1 MISAKSKTKD
11 NLMTVYAL
19 NGLGRI
25 GKLALKPLLERGA
38 EIAWI
43 NDAVGDPEMHAHLL
57 EFDTVHGRWDA
68 EFSHDDDSVTIDG
81 SRLPFIGR
89 RDIADLPL
97 DGVDVVIDC
106 TGVFKTEAKIAPYFD
121 AGVKKVVVS
130 APVKDG
136 DAANIVYGVND
147 DIYNPTRHNI
157 VTAASCTTNCLA
169 PVVKVIHE
177 NLKIKH
183 GSITTIHD
191 VTNTQTIV
199 DRPAKDLRRARS
211 ALNSLIPTTTG
222 SATAITLI
230 YPELK
235 GRLNGHAVRVPLLN
249 ASLTDCVFEVE
260 RETTVEEV
268 NALFKAASEA
278 DLNGILGYEE
288 RPLVSTDYTNDERS
302 SIVDALSTMVIHG
315 TQVKIYAWYD
325 NEMGYAHRLVDVA
338 FMVGDR
344 L

>member
-1 MISAKSKTKD
+1 
-11 NLMTVYAL
+11 MTVYAL

-25 GKLALKPLLERGA
+25 GKLALKPLLARGA
-38 EIAWI
+38 NIAWI
-43 NDAVGDPEMHAHLL
+43 NDAVGDPAMHAHLF
-57 EFDTVHGRWDA
+57 EFDSVHGRWDA
-68 EFSHDDDSVTIDG
+68 HFEHDAVAVTVNG
-81 SRLPFIGR
+81 HRLPFVG
-89 RDIADLPL
+89 AKELSALPL

-106 TGVFKTEAKIAPYFD
+106 TGVFKSEAKLAPYFA
-121 AGVKKVVVS
+121 AGVRRAVVS

-136 DAANIVYGVND
+136 DAANIVFGVNHG
-147 DIYNPTRHNI
+147 IYDPARHRI

-177 NLKIKH
+177 AIGIRH

-199 DRPAKDLRRARS
+199 DRPANDLRRARS

-230 YPELK
+230 YPELA

-249 ASLTDCVFEVE
+249 ASLTDCVFEVA
-260 RETTVEEV
+260 RETSVSEV
-268 NALFKAASEA
+268 NALFKAAAEGP
-278 DLNGILGYEE
+278 LNGILGYEE
-288 RPLVSTDYTNDERS
+288 RPLVSADYTNDTRS
-302 SIVDALSTMVIHG
+302 AIIDAASTMVVNG
-315 TQVKIYAWYD
+315 TQAKVYAWYD
-325 NEMGYAHRLVDVA
+325 NETGYANRLVDVA
-338 FMVGDR
+338 LMAGGS

>member
-1 MISAKSKTKD
+1 
-11 NLMTVYAL
+11 MTTYAL

-25 GKLALKPLLERGA
+25 GKLALKPLLDHGVT
-38 EIAWI
+38 ISWI
-43 NDAVGDPEMHAHLL
+43 NDAVGDPAMHAHLL

-68 EFSHDDDSVTIDG
+68 AFAHDAESVTIDG
-81 SRLPFIGR
+81 TRLPFIGT
-89 RDIADLPL
+89 RDLTALPL
-97 DGVDVVIDC
+97 DGVDVIIDC
-106 TGVFKTEAKIAPYFD
+106 TGAFKSEAKLSPYFE

-136 DAANIVYGVND
+136 GAANIVYGVNH
-147 DIYNPTRHNI
+147 DIYDPATHRI

-177 NLKIKH
+177 AIGIRH

-199 DRPAKDLRRARS
+199 DRPAKDMRRARS

-230 YPELK
+230 YPELT
-235 GRLNGHAVRVPLLN
+235 GWLNGHAVRVPLLN
-249 ASLTDCVFEVE
+249 ASITDCVFEVE
-260 RETTVEEV
+260 RPTTVEEV
-268 NALFKAASEA
+268 NALFKTAAEGP
-278 DLNGILGYEE
+278 LTGILGYEE
-288 RPLVSTDYTNDERS
+288 RPLVSADYTNDTRS
-302 SIVDALSTMVIHG
+302 SIVDAPSTMVVND
-315 TQVKIYAWYD
+315 TQVKVYAWYD

-338 FMVGDR
+338 LMVGAS

>member
-1 MISAKSKTKD
+1 
-11 NLMTVYAL
+11 MTTYAL

-25 GKLALKPLLERGA
+25 GKLALKPFLESGA
-38 EIAWI
+38 RIAFV
-43 NDAVGDPEMHAHLL
+43 NDAVGDPAMHAHLL

-68 EFSHDDDSVTIDG
+68 AFSADDTSITVNGTRIPALQECTIE
-81 SRLPFIGR
+81 
-89 RDIADLPL
+89 ALPL
-97 DGVDVVIDC
+97 DNVDVVIDC
-106 TGVFKTEAKIAPYFD
+106 TGVFKTEAKLQPYFD
-121 AGVKKVVVS
+121 AGVQKVVVS

-136 DAANIVYGVND
+136 NAANIVYGVNN
-147 DIYNPTRHNI
+147 DIYDPATHRI

-177 NLKIKH
+177 GLGIKH

-230 YPELK
+230 YPELTGK
-235 GRLNGHAVRVPLLN
+235 LNGHAVRVPLLN
-249 ASLTDCVFEVE
+249 ASLTDCVFEVA
-260 RETTVEEV
+260 RETTAEEV
-268 NALFKAASEA
+268 NAMFKAASKGP
-278 DLNGILGYEE
+278 LQGILGYEE
-288 RPLVSTDYTNDERS
+288 RPLVSTDYVNDARS
-302 SIVDALSTMVIHG
+302 SIVDAPSTMVING
-315 TQVKIYAWYD
+315 TQVKVYAWYD
-325 NEMGYAHRLVDVA
+325 NEWGYAYRLVDVA
-338 FMVGDR
+338 RMVGAS

>member
-1 MISAKSKTKD
+1 
-11 NLMTVYAL
+11 MTTYAL

-25 GKLALKPLLERGA
+25 GKLALRPLLESGA
-38 EIAWI
+38 QVAWL
-43 NDAVGDPEMHAHLL
+43 NDAVGDPAMHAHLL
-57 EFDTVHGRWDA
+57 EFDTVHGRWPA
-68 EFSHDDDSVTIDG
+68 EFGADDTSLTIDG
-81 SRLPFIGR
+81 TRLPVHQE
-89 RDIADLPL
+89 RDLSALPL

-106 TGVFKTEAKIAPYFD
+106 TGAFKTETKLQPYFD
-121 AGVKKVVVS
+121 AGVKKVIVS

-136 DAANIVYGVND
+136 PTANIVYGVNSED
-147 DIYNPTRHNI
+147 YDADAHRI

-177 NLKIKH
+177 TFGIKH

-230 YPELK
+230 YPELTGK
-235 GRLNGHAVRVPLLN
+235 LNGHAVRVPLLN

-260 RETTVEEV
+260 KPTSVEEV
-268 NALFKAASEA
+268 NAAFKAAA
-278 DLNGILGYEE
+278 DGPLQGILGYEE
-288 RPLVSTDYTNDERS
+288 RPLVSTDYTNDPRS
-302 SIVDALSTMVIHG
+302 SIVDAPSTMVVNG
-315 TQVKIYAWYD
+315 TQLKVYAWYD
-325 NEMGYAHRLVDVA
+325 NEWGYSCRLADVTR
-338 FMVGDR
+338 MVAAD

>member
-1 MISAKSKTKD
+1 
-11 NLMTVYAL
+11 MTTYAV

-25 GKLALKPLLERGA
+25 GKLILKPLLERGA
-38 EIAWI
+38 KIAWI
-43 NDAVGDPEMHAHLL
+43 NDGVGDPEMHAHLL

-68 EFSHDDDSVTIDG
+68 KFSHDAESVTVNG
-81 SRLPFIGR
+81 TRLPFVGT
-89 RDIADLPL
+89 RDLSALPL
-97 DGVDVVIDC
+97 EGVDVVIDC
-106 TGVFKTEAKIAPYFD
+106 TGAFKTEAKLAPYFD
-121 AGVKKVVVS
+121 GGVRKVIVS

-136 DAANIVYGVND
+136 PTANIVYGVND
-147 DIYNPTRHNI
+147 ESYDAAQHHI

-177 NLKIKH
+177 NLGIKH

-230 YPELK
+230 YPELE

-260 RETTVEEV
+260 RETSAEEV
-268 NALFKAASEA
+268 NALFKAAAEGPLA
-278 DLNGILGYEE
+278 GILGYET
-288 RPLVSTDYTNDERS
+288 RPLVSADYTNDTRS
-302 SIVDALSTMVIHG
+302 AIVDAHSTMVING

-338 FMVGDR
+338 LMVGAS

>member
-1 MISAKSKTKD
+1 
-11 NLMTVYAL
+11 MTTYAL

-25 GKLALKPLLERGA
+25 GKLALKPLLQRGC
-38 EIAWI
+38 EIAFV
-43 NDAVGDPEMHAHLL
+43 NDAVGDPAMHAHLL

-68 EFSHDDDSVTIDG
+68 VFAADHESITIDG
-81 SRLPFIGR
+81 ARIPALSV
-89 RDIADLPL
+89 RDIDALPL

-106 TGVFKTEAKIAPYFD
+106 TGAFKSEAKLAPYFH
-121 AGVKKVVVS
+121 AGVKKVIVS

-136 DAANIVYGVND
+136 ETANIVFGVNNGA
-147 DIYNPTRHNI
+147 YSGQPI

-169 PVVKVIHE
+169 PIVKVIHE
-177 NLKIKH
+177 GLGIRH

-199 DRPAKDLRRARS
+199 DRPAKDWRRARS

-230 YPELK
+230 YPELTGK
-235 GRLNGHAVRVPLLN
+235 LNGHAVRVPLLN

-260 RETTVEEV
+260 RDTTVEEV
-268 NALFKAASEA
+268 NALFEAAA
-278 DLNGILGYEE
+278 NGPLKGILGYET
-288 RPLVSTDYTNDERS
+288 RPLVSTDYTNDPRS
-302 SIVDALSTMVIHG
+302 SIVDAPSTMVVNG
-315 TQVKIYAWYD
+315 TQVKVYAWYD
-325 NEMGYAHRLVDVA
+325 NEWGYAHRLVDVA
-338 FMVGDR
+338 QMVGAS

>member
-1 MISAKSKTKD
+1 
-11 NLMTVYAL
+11 MTVYAL
-19 NGLGRI
+19 NGLGRM
-25 GKLALKPLLERGA
+25 GKLALRPLLESGA

-43 NDAVGDPEMHAHLL
+43 NDAVGDPAMHAHLL
-57 EFDTVHGRWDA
+57 EFDTVHGRWQATFAADA
-68 EFSHDDDSVTIDG
+68 DAITIDG
-81 SRLPFIGR
+81 TRLPVHNAKRIE
-89 RDIADLPL
+89 DLPL

-106 TGVFKTEAKIAPYFD
+106 TGVFKTEAKLTPYFEG
-121 AGVKKVVVS
+121 GVKKVIVS

-136 DAANIVYGVND
+136 NAANIVYGVNED
-147 DIYNPTRHNI
+147 TYDPARHRI

-169 PVVKVIHE
+169 PVVKVLHE
-177 NLKIKH
+177 ALGIRH

-211 ALNSLIPTTTG
+211 ALNSLIPTSTG

-230 YPELK
+230 YPELTGK
-235 GRLNGHAVRVPLLN
+235 LNGHAVRVPLLN
-249 ASLTDCVFEVE
+249 ASITDCVFEVE
-260 RETTVEEV
+260 RETTAEEV
-268 NALFKAASEA
+268 NALFKSAAEGPLS
-278 DLNGILGYEE
+278 GILGYEE
-288 RPLVSTDYTNDERS
+288 RPLVSADYTNDQRS
-302 SIVDALSTMVIHG
+302 SIVDAPSTMVVNG

-338 FMVGDR
+338 RMVGER

>member
-1 MISAKSKTKD
+1 MTKI
-11 NLMTVYAL
+11 AL

-25 GKLALKPLLERGA
+25 GKLALKPLLETGA

-43 NDAVGDPEMHAHLL
+43 NDAVGDPAMHSHLL
-57 EFDTVHGRWDA
+57 EFDSVHGRWDA
-68 EFSHDDDSVTIDG
+68 EFGADETGITING
-81 SRLPFIGR
+81 RRLPVHNAR
-89 RDIADLPL
+89 RIEDLPL
-97 DGVDVVIDC
+97 DGLDMVIDC
-106 TGVFKTEAKIAPYFD
+106 TGVFKTEAALAPYFA

-136 DAANIVYGVND
+136 PTANIVYGVNND
-147 DIYNPTRHNI
+147 VYDPAVHQI

-177 NLKIKH
+177 GLGITH

-191 VTNTQTIV
+191 LTNTQTIV

-211 ALNSLIPTTTG
+211 GVNALIPTTTG

-249 ASLTDCVFEVE
+249 ASLTDCVFEVA

-268 NALFKAASEA
+268 NALFEAAAAGE
-278 DLNGILGYEE
+278 LKGILGYET
-288 RPLVSTDYTNDERS
+288 RPLVSTDYVNDARS
-302 SIVDALSTMVIHG
+302 SIVDAPSTMVVNG

-325 NEMGYAHRLVDVA
+325 NEWGYAHRLFDVA
-338 FMVGDR
+338 MMVRDS

>member
-1 MISAKSKTKD
+1 
-11 NLMTVYAL
+11 MTTSAL

-25 GKLALKPLLERGA
+25 GKLCLKPLLESGA
-38 EIAWI
+38 KIAWI

-68 EFSHDDDSVTIDG
+68 EFSHDSKSVTVNG
-81 SRLPFIGR
+81 TRLPFVGAET
-89 RDIADLPL
+89 IADLPL

-106 TGVFKTEAKIAPYFD
+106 TGVFKTAAKLAPYFD

-136 DAANIVYGVND
+136 NAANIVYGVNHETYD
-147 DIYNPTRHNI
+147 PAAHRI

-169 PVVKVIHE
+169 PVVKVVHE
-177 NLKIKH
+177 TFGIKH

-230 YPELK
+230 YPELT

-249 ASLTDCVFEVE
+249 ASLTDCVFELE

-268 NALFKAASEA
+268 NAAFEVAANGA
-278 DLNGILGYEE
+278 LKGILGYET
-288 RPLVSTDYTNDERS
+288 RPLVSAHYTNDSRS
-302 SIVDALSTMVIHG
+302 AIIDAPSTMVING
-315 TQVKIYAWYD
+315 TQLKVYAWYD
-325 NEMGYAHRLVDVA
+325 NEWGYAHRLVDVA
-338 FMVGDR
+338 LMVGASV
-344 L
+344 

>member
-1 MISAKSKTKD
+1 
-11 NLMTVYAL
+11 MTTYAL

-38 EIAWI
+38 NIAWI

-57 EFDTVHGRWDA
+57 EFDTVHGRWKADFAHDA
-68 EFSHDDDSVTIDG
+68 ESVTING
-81 SRLPFIGR
+81 TRLPFIGTR
-89 RDIADLPL
+89 HIEDLPL
-97 DGVDVVIDC
+97 QGVDVIIDC
-106 TGVFKTEAKIAPYFD
+106 TGVFKTEAKLSPYFE
-121 AGVKKVVVS
+121 AGVKKAVVS

-136 DAANIVYGVND
+136 NAANIVMGVND
-147 DIYNPTRHNI
+147 NVYSPEQHRI

-177 NLKIKH
+177 SLRIKH

-260 RETTVEEV
+260 EATTAQEV
-268 NALFKAASEA
+268 NALFKAAAEGPMK
-278 DLNGILGYEE
+278 GILGYEA

-302 SIVDALSTMVIHG
+302 SIVDAPSTMVVNG

-338 FMVGDR
+338 LMVGAS

>member
-1 MISAKSKTKD
+1 
-11 NLMTVYAL
+11 MTTYAL
-19 NGLGRI
+19 NGLGRM
-25 GKLALKPLLERGA
+25 GKLALKPLLEKGA
-38 EIAWI
+38 KIAWI

-68 EFSHDDDSVTIDG
+68 EFDHDADSITVNGT
-81 SRLPFIGR
+81 RLPFVGTK
-89 RDIADLPL
+89 DLSALPL

-106 TGVFKTEAKIAPYFD
+106 TGVFKTEAKLAPYFD

-136 DAANIVYGVND
+136 PTANIVMGVND
-147 DIYNPTRHNI
+147 GTYDPAVHRI

-177 NLKIKH
+177 NLGIRH
-183 GSITTIHD
+183 GSMTTIHD

-260 RETTVEEV
+260 RETTVDEV
-268 NALFKAASEA
+268 NAFFKAAAEGE
-278 DLNGILGYEE
+278 LKGILGYES

-302 SIVDALSTMVIHG
+302 SIVDAPSTMVVNG

-338 FMVGDR
+338 LMVGAS

>member
-1 MISAKSKTKD
+1 
-11 NLMTVYAL
+11 MTTYAL

-43 NDAVGDPEMHAHLL
+43 NDAVGDPAMHAHLL
-57 EFDTVHGRWDA
+57 EFDTVHGRWKA
-68 EFSHDDDSVTIDG
+68 EFSHDAQSVSVDG
-81 SRLPFIGR
+81 RRLPFIGTR
-89 RDIADLPL
+89 ELSALPL
-97 DGVDVVIDC
+97 EGVDVVIDC
-106 TGVFKTEAKIAPYFD
+106 TGVFKSEAALAPYFA

-136 DAANIVYGVND
+136 PTANIVFGVND
-147 DIYNPTRHNI
+147 GTYDPARHGI

-177 NLKIKH
+177 NIGIRH

-260 RETTVEEV
+260 RATSAEEV
-268 NALFKAASEA
+268 NALFEAASKGA
-278 DLNGILGYEE
+278 LKGILGYEE
-288 RPLVSTDYTNDERS
+288 RPLVSCDYTNDSRS
-302 SIVDALSTMVIHG
+302 AIIDAPSTMVVNG
-315 TQVKIYAWYD
+315 TQLKVYAWYD

-338 FMVGDR
+338 LMVGGR